1 MSAALSAVTAAV
13 VVGVVAN
20 LAVWF
25 ALHVL
30 FHQTVPVRTFALA
43 FDAPVLSSV
52 DPWAVL
58 LALAAGIAL
67 FRFKLGV
74 IPTLA
79 ICSVAGIVIYFA
91 LGSL

>member
-1 MSAALSAVTAAV
+1 LSAVTAA

-30 FHQTVPVRTFALA
+30 FRQTMPVRALGMS
-43 FDAPVLSSV
+43 FDAPVFGSI
-52 DPWAVL
+52 DPWA
-58 LALAAGIAL
+58 LALAVVAGISL

-74 IPTLA
+74 LRTLA
-79 ICSVAGIVIYFA
+79 ICSGASIALYFV
-91 LGSL
+91 LGAV